1 MVKKILAL
9 YLISFFVFPPLV
21 FAEETEEVSY
31 DIVNIKKGDP
41 APFDGILLTPAAAA
55 QIAVDKKFEDA
66 ECGLRIEYELQL
78 QKRDY
83 ELLLSFKDVEIHTWK
98 DKYEAMMILKTS
110 QIDDLRELV
119 LKPKPANGPLAV
131 ALGFGIGTLT
141 SLGIFAI
148 STEIANQ

>member
-21 FAEETEEVSY
+21 FAEEAEEVSY

-41 APFDGILLTPAAAA
+41 APFDGILLSPAAAA

-66 ECGLRIEYELQL
+66 ECELRIEYELQL
-78 QKRDY
+78 QERDY
-83 ELLLSFKDVEIHTWK
+83 ELQLSFKDVEIHTWQ
-98 DKYEAMMILKTS
+98 DKYEAMMILKTA
-110 QIDDLRELV
+110 QVDDLRDLV

-141 SLGIFAI
+141 SIGIFAV
-148 STEIANQ
+148 STEILGQ